1 MALIVWLLVGLVA
14 GAVARLV
21 VPGRDPLGVVGTLV
35 LGLTGSVI
43 GGLLAVA
50 LTDRT
55 MAEFTA
61 AGLLGSVLGAIV
73 ALIVYRVLQ
82 PHGRV
87 TGRRGARI

>member
-1 MALIVWLLVGLVA
+1 MAVIAWLLIGLVA

-21 VPGRDPLGVVGTLV
+21 VPGRDPMGLVGTLV
-35 LGLTGSVI
+35 LGLAGSLI
-43 GGLLAVA
+43 GGLVAVA

-55 MAEFTA
+55 MDEFTA
-61 AGLLGSVLGAIV
+61 AGLLGSILGAIA
-73 ALIVYRVLQ
+73 ALIIYRVAT